1 MTRVISSLR
10 EDSNTMAKK
19 AKQTSKVKARPA
31 VRAASAKG
39 PAPVVK
45 KSSIGKTTKRKAS
58 RGHRATGKKA
68 AARAA
73 AIKPPAKKPGGKRA
87 PDPEPAGKPARPRAK
102 APSTFVPYAGEDLTR
117 ARISVT
123 TMGDLLLMA
132 ADRYPDTLA
141 LVFPDAE
148 ITYAQL
154 AQRALRRA
162 RSLQAMGVRPRD
174 HVGILMH
181 TCAEFM
187 EIFFAAA
194 FCGAVIVPINARYK
208 ASELA
213 YVIENGDIVTV
224 ITTDA
229 VADSV
234 DFVERL
240 NIAMPDLAKN
250 RNPRSLKV
258 TAAPKLRN
266 VILLGKSQA
275 PGFVSNREFDTA
287 GESRTDLQV
296 HETRLRVRLRDVG
309 LMLYTSGTTANPKGC
324 LITHEAMVRNSIAL
338 GRHRY
343 RLTHDDRFWSPLP
356 MFHIAAVL
364 PMLAIFDVGGTYL
377 TMGYFDP
384 GVALR
389 MLQKYRV
396 TALYP
401 SFVTIMQGL
410 IYHPDFPDTDL
421 SSVKLMNS
429 NFAVQPPGVADPI
442 MKAMPQALQVG
453 SFGMTEAAGT
463 VCTGAWDE
471 PESRRITR
479 LGRPLP
485 GLEVRIVNPETG
497 EDVVLG
503 LRGEVLVRGYS
514 LFDGYYKDAEK
525 TAQALDRD
533 GWFHTGDIGSL
544 DDDGT
549 IMFHGRFK
557 DMLKV
562 GGENVA
568 AAEIEGLLGRHPA
581 VKLAQVVGIPDP
593 KYMEVPAA
601 FVELRPNMKASEREL
616 VDFCRREIAS
626 FKVPRVVRFVTEW
639 PMSSSKIQKFRL
651 RTALVEELGLE

>member
-1 MTRVISSLR
+1 MP
-10 EDSNTMAKK
+10 K
-19 AKQTSKVKARPA
+19 AKTVRSVTR
-31 VRAASAKG
+31 RAAS
-39 PAPVVK
+39 
-45 KSSIGKTTKRKAS
+45 RN
-58 RGHRATGKKA
+58 
-68 AARAA
+68 
-73 AIKPPAKKPGGKRA
+73 
-87 PDPEPAGKPARPRAK
+87 AK
-102 APSTFVPYAGEDLTR
+102 APAKRAAIARKSPARALPVKTATASTKGRGRALPRKLTGHSFEPYAGEDLAR
-117 ARISVT
+117 ARVHVT
-123 TMGDLLLMA
+123 TIGDVLLTA

-141 LVFPDAE
+141 LVFPDQSL
-148 ITYAQL
+148 TYAQL

-162 RSLQAMGVRPRD
+162 RSLQALGVKPRD

-187 EIFFAAA
+187 EILFAAA

-224 ITTDA
+224 VTTDA

-234 DFVERL
+234 NFVERL
-240 NIAMPDLAKN
+240 NTALPELHRN
-250 RNPRSLKV
+250 RHPRSLKV
-258 TAAPKLRN
+258 AAAPKLRN
-266 VILLGKSQA
+266 IVLLGKSHAQ
-275 PGFVSNREFDTA
+275 GYVGEQEFMEA
-287 GESRTDLQV
+287 GEAHAEIEV
-296 HETRLRVRLRDVG
+296 HQTRMRVRVRDIG

-343 RLTHDDRFWSPLP
+343 RLTHDDRMWSPLP

-364 PMLAIFDVGGTYL
+364 PMLAIFDVGGTYI
-377 TMGYFDP
+377 TMGFFDP
-384 GVALR
+384 GVALK
-389 MLQKYRV
+389 MLEKYQV

-410 IYHPDFPDTDL
+410 IYHPTFPDTDL
-421 SSVKLMNS
+421 SRVRLMNS
-429 NFAVQPPGVADPI
+429 NFAVQPPGVAEPI

-471 PESRRITR
+471 PETQRITR

-485 GLEVRIVNPETG
+485 GLELRIINPETG
-497 EDVVLG
+497 EDVKTG

-514 LFDGYYKDAEK
+514 LFEGYYKDAEK
-525 TAQALDRD
+525 TAQALDHD

-544 DDDGT
+544 DDNGT
-549 IMFHGRFK
+549 AMFHGRFK

-581 VKLAQVVGIPDP
+581 VKLAQVVGIPDA
-593 KYMEVPAA
+593 KYVEVPAA
-601 FVELRPNMKASEREL
+601 FVELKPGEKASEKEL
-616 VDFCRREIAS
+616 IDFCRKEIAS
-626 FKVPRVVRFVTEW
+626 FKVPRQVRFVTEW

-651 RTALVEELGLE
+651 RVALVKELGLE